1 MGFHEKNLKQ
11 DVSAD
16 SLGFFIRYHR
26 KKQQLS
32 INSFAE
38 MIGISPSYLSDIEHG
53 NKKISDYT
61 FKKIFREL
69 KIDIHHYTQ
78 NYISFSFAEIL
89 NAVIH
94 FDLALIKRSYK
105 FLDEN
110 FINAS
115 FNSSLHLNVLIYYIT
130 HLFVEQSN
138 LKIDESTLMD
148 VYYILSEEHKK
159 IMLAFYAY
167 QLEKDNHNQKALDLY
182 HEVVDHYKFVKYPSM
197 EGWLY
202 FRISELSLKNGD
214 IYQSLRYC
222 DFTDRFFKDDFNTK
236 RIMYNSMTKS
246 NVLSILNEYEEA
258 IGLLN
263 HLLRHQMIDE
273 DYKMKNQLIQNMCSI
288 ALEHEKYDD
297 LLHFISFIE
306 KSQQALLNMVFYE
319 VYSYI
324 QIGDLKKAKKKLN
337 KCNYLEEN
345 NDELINTLLML
356 CEHVIEKKEN
366 LDDDIKQLMKLK
378 EKETNYQNKR
388 FINRILIDYFVKN
401 GNFKTAYELSI
412 NVNRKN
418 SNIYI

>member
-38 MIGISPSYLSDIEHG
+38 MIGITPSYLSDIEHG
-53 NKKISDYT
+53 NKNISDYT

-78 NYISFSFAEIL
+78 NYLSFSFAEIL

-110 FINAS
+110 FINVS

-138 LKIDESTLMD
+138 LKIDKSTLTD

-167 QLEKDNHNQKALDLY
+167 QLEKDDHNQKALDLY

-222 DFTDRFFKDDFNTK
+222 DFADRFFKDDFNTK

-263 HLLRHQMIDE
+263 HLLRHQMVDE

-306 KSQQALLNMVFYE
+306 ESQQALLNMVFYE

-324 QIGDLKKAKKKLN
+324 QIGDFNKAKKKLN

-356 CEHVIEKKEN
+356 CEHMIEKKEN
-366 LDDDIKQLMKLK
+366 LDHDIKQLMKLK

-401 GNFKTAYELSI
+401 GDFKTAYELSI
-412 NVNRKN
+412 NVNRKKL
-418 SNIYI
+418 

>member
-1 MGFHEKNLKQ
+1 
-11 DVSAD
+11 
-16 SLGFFIRYHR
+16 
-26 KKQQLS
+26 
-32 INSFAE
+32 
-38 MIGISPSYLSDIEHG
+38 MIGITPSYLSDIEHG

-78 NYISFSFAEIL
+78 NYLSFSFAEIL

-105 FLDEN
+105 YLDEN
-110 FINAS
+110 FINVS

-138 LKIDESTLMD
+138 LKIDKSTLTD

-167 QLEKDNHNQKALDLY
+167 QLEKDDHNQKALDLY
-182 HEVVDHYKFVKYPSM
+182 HEVLDHYKFVKYPSM

-222 DFTDRFFKDDFNTK
+222 DFADRFFKDDFNTK

-263 HLLRHQMIDE
+263 HLLRHQMVDE

-306 KSQQALLNMVFYE
+306 ESQQALLNMVFYE

-324 QIGDLKKAKKKLN
+324 QIGDFNKAKKKLN

-356 CEHVIEKKEN
+356 CEHMIEKKEN
-366 LDDDIKQLMKLK
+366 LDHDIKQLMKLK

-401 GNFKTAYELSI
+401 GDFKTAYELSI
-412 NVNRKN
+412 NVNRKKL
-418 SNIYI
+418 